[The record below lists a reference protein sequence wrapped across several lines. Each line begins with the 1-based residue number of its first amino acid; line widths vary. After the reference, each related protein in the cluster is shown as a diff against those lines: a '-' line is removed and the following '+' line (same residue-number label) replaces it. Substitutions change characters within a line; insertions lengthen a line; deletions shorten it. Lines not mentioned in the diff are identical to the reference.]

1 MDKLELEHYKQKLI
15 RERKKVVDILNH
27 MERNETI
34 NSNSEMSSEL
44 SFYDNHPSDT
54 ATELYDKERGLA
66 LKENEISIIKKI
78 DEALKNIDCGKYGVC
93 KICGKKIPKQRLQ
106 FIPYT
111 NYCVKCQTEVN
122 GSESNDRKHRPIEEE
137 VLGFP
142 FGFGY
147 NDFRDDVEF
156 DAEDSYQSVEDF
168 NSRENI
174 FEYDTTDEEDGYVE
188 VIEKISNEQYIN
200 QLPD

>member
-1 MDKLELEHYKQKLI
+1 MDKLKLEQYKQKLI
-15 RERKKVVDILNH
+15 RERKKVIDTLNE
-27 MERNETI
+27 MEQNETI

-66 LKENEISIIKKI
+66 LKGNEISIIKKI
-78 DEALKNIDCGKYGVC
+78 DDALKNIETNNYGFC
-93 KICGKKIPKQRLQ
+93 KICGKEIVEERLQ

-111 NYCVKCQTEVN
+111 EYCVQCQTAINERLLD
-122 GSESNDRKHRPIEEE
+122 DRKQRPIEEE

-142 FGFGY
+142 FGYGY
-147 NDFRDDVEF
+147 NDSKDDLEF
-156 DAEDSYQSVEDF
+156 DAEDSYQSVESF
-168 NSRENI
+168 NNRENI
-174 FEYDTTDEEDGYVE
+174 AEYDIMDEEDGYVE
-188 VIEKISNEQYIN
+188 DIEKISNEQYIN